1 MGVIDPRRALY
12 RSRQFFQA
20 LGARLTPVT
29 SEERSAAWDH
39 LPRSA
44 RYLFDSMPPAD
55 QRHSLKVLA
64 ALHDAGYGH
73 PALLQAA
80 LLHDCDKREGG
91 VRLWHRVAL
100 VLLKAF
106 WPALASRW
114 AAEPAPARADWR
126 YPIWAHLHH
135 PERGAALAAAAG
147 CDPLAVAL
155 IRHHQEPPAAH
166 AGDPSFDELLAA
178 LQAADDDN

>member
-1 MGVIDPRRALY
+1 MAG
-12 RSRQFFQA
+12 
-20 LGARLTPVT
+20 
-29 SEERSAAWDH
+29 EH
-39 LPRSA
+39 LPETA
-44 RYLFDSMPPAD
+44 RHLFDGMPPAD

-64 ALHDAGYGH
+64 ALQAAGHDH

-80 LLHDCDKREGG
+80 LLHDCAKREGG

-106 WPALASRW
+106 WPALAARW
-114 AAEPAPARADWR
+114 AAEPAPARTDWR
-126 YPIWAHLHH
+126 YPMWAHLHH
-135 PERGAALAAAAG
+135 PERGAELAAAAG

-155 IRHHQEPPAAH
+155 IRRHQEPPAAH
-166 AGDPSFDELLAA
+166 AGDPSLDELLAA